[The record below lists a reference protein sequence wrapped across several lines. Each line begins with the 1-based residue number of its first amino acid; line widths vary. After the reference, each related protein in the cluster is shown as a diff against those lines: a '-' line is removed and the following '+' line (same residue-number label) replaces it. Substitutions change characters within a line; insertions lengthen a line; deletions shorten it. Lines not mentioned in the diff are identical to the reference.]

1 MVGDPSRMA
10 DETGWRAQLPIERT
24 LEDLSALLAVR
35 AQTRR
40 PTAGMT
46 GEQQH
51 SETARQLVHMAM
63 GGFALLLRW
72 LTWWQALALAAS
84 ALLFNFF
91 VLPLVAGRL
100 YRAGDDPRRLHG
112 ILFYPLS
119 VLMLLLCFPHRPDI
133 VAGAWGILAIGD
145 GLATLV
151 GRAAGGARWPWN
163 RDKTVAGSLAFV
175 AGGTAAAVFLLGW
188 CRPTGLPR
196 EPVVFLVGL
205 AFAAAVAAA
214 AVETIPVASMTTS
227 LSPLPRARRFGWRR

>member
-1 MVGDPSRMA
+1 
-10 DETGWRAQLPIERT
+10 
-24 LEDLSALLAVR
+24 
-35 AQTRR
+35 
-40 PTAGMT
+40 MT
-46 GEQQH
+46 GEPQH

-163 RDKTVAGSLAFV
+163 RDKTVAGSLAFL

-188 CRPTGLPR
+188 CRPAGLPR
-196 EPVVFLVGL
+196 EPAVFLVCI

-214 AVETIPVASMTTS
+214 AVETIPSASTITS
-227 LSPLPRARRFGWRR
+227 PSP